1 MEIVNTLRKYKEPP
15 EDEEQFDELFE
26 QTLDDMMLR
35 EELRGPMR
43 SRSKPEKWMLIKN
56 QMKSNLKSNFHDAVH
71 AGAAEGGL
79 RFSRLSLHRS
89 PFPKTRR
96 AKWTP

>member
-56 QMKSNLKSNFHDAVH
+56 QMKSNLKSNFTMLSTLELLKGVCA
-71 AGAAEGGL
+71 
-79 RFSRLSLHRS
+79 FPSLHRS